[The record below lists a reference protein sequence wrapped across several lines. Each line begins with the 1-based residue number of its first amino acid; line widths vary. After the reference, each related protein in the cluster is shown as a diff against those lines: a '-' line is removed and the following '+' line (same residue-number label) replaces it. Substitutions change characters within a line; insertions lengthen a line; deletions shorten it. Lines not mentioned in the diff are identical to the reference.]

1 MKICPKCNSLCEDSA
16 SFCQECGAPLP
27 TPNDNAHTQ
36 ENQKQQES
44 QFQQN
49 AYYPRMHT
57 RTTIIR
63 TIITGTGQLQALCH
77 VILYLQLFFL
87 FSPAASTVSTG

>member
-27 TPNDNAHTQ
+27 APDDNAHTQ

-49 AYYPRMHT
+49 AYYPE
-57 RTTIIR
+57 
-63 TIITGTGQLQALCH
+63 QL
-77 VILYLQLFFL
+77 
-87 FSPAASTVSTG
+87 

>member
-27 TPNDNAHTQ
+27 APNDNAHTQ
-36 ENQKQQES
+36 ENQKQQETS
-44 QFQQN
+44 SS
-49 AYYPRMHT
+49 RMHIT

>member
-27 TPNDNAHTQ
+27 APNDNAHTQ
-36 ENQKQQES
+36 ENQKQQEAS
-44 QFQQN
+44 SSRMHIT
-49 AYYPRMHT
+49 RMHT

>member
-27 TPNDNAHTQ
+27 APNDNAHTQ

-44 QFQQN
+44 QFQQ
-49 AYYPRMHT
+49 
-57 RTTIIR
+57 
-63 TIITGTGQLQALCH
+63 
-77 VILYLQLFFL
+77 VIKENRNTMPPLVACG
-87 FSPAASTVSTG
+87 SPAS